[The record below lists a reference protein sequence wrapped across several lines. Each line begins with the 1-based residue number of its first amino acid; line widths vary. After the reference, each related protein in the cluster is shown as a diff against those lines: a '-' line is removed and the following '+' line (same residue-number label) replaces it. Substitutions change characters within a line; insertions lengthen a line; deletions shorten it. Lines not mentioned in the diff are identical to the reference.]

1 MAEISYDPGTSG
13 PATQIDE
20 AKRQKLLELVR
31 GRALARPTDL
41 AEDEVMVWPSL
52 VVVEAVCA
60 TVFLALLTLL
70 SIFVSA
76 PLTEHANANA
86 TPNPSKAPWYFLNL
100 QELLL
105 HMDAGL
111 AGVIVPTLALVGVAA
126 IPYFDRSPLG
136 VGILGTSAKGRKIAG
151 FSALWTTAVLTIYIV
166 LDEVIGD
173 KRSGWGIGNWLID
186 FTDKHTSENVFGSGL
201 IDFVFA
207 VSVPEFM
214 GKIVYPTIVMVISIG
229 MLMVAVQTLFRPTR
243 REMIIALF
251 TGFFTAYWILAIFGT
266 SFRGPGQD
274 LTWPWN
280 LPLTHH

>member
-1 MAEISYDPGTSG
+1 MAEISLDPRGADA
-13 PATQIDE
+13 PAQIDE
-20 AKRQKLLELVR
+20 VKRQKLLELVR

-52 VVVEAVCA
+52 VVVEAVSA
-60 TVFLALLTLL
+60 TVFLAILTLL

-76 PLTEHANANA
+76 PLTEHANLNH

-111 AGVIVPTLALVGVAA
+111 AGVTVPTLALVGIAA

-136 VGILGTSAKGRKIAG
+136 VGILGTSSKGRKIAG
-151 FSALWTTAVLTIYIV
+151 FSAVFSTVMTVAYIV
-166 LDEVIGD
+166 GDEVIGD
-173 KRSGWGIGNWLID
+173 KRSGWGIGIKIINW
-186 FTDKHTSENVFGSGL
+186 TDDHIGDSFAGAGVIHWMFNESFP
-201 IDFVFA
+201 DFV
-207 VSVPEFM
+207 
-214 GKIVYPTIVMVISIG
+214 GKIVYPSIVLVLSIA
-229 MLMVAVQTLFRPTR
+229 LMVGLVKQIFRPTR
-243 REMIIALF
+243 RELIIALF
-251 TGFFTAYWILAIFGT
+251 TGFFTLYWVLSFIGT

-280 LPLTHH
+280 LPLHH

>member
-1 MAEISYDPGTSG
+1 MAEVTLDPRGSEA
-13 PATQIDE
+13 PNQIDE

-60 TVFLALLTLL
+60 TVFLMILTLL

-111 AGVIVPTLALVGVAA
+111 AGVIVPTTALVLIAA
-126 IPYFDRSPLG
+126 IPYIDRSPLG

-151 FSALWTTAVLTIYIV
+151 FSAIWTTVVITVYI
-166 LDEVIGD
+166 LADEFIGE
-173 KRSGWGIGNWLID
+173 KRSGWGIGNSIID
-186 FTDKHTSENVFGSGL
+186 WTDKNIGTDGWYNDLTVWMFHTSF
-201 IDFVFA
+201 
-207 VSVPEFM
+207 PEFV
-214 GKIVYPTIVMVISIG
+214 GKIVYPSIVLVGSIL
-229 MLMVAVQTLFRPTR
+229 MLMAVVQTIFKPTR

-266 SFRGPGQD
+266 SFRGHGQD

-280 LPLTHH
+280 LPMHH